1 MSEVSVTGTS
11 GRTAPPVLT
20 ITDEAAE
27 RLKELIADQEDEGMM
42 LRLGV
47 AKSGCAGMAYTMD
60 YTDEITPFDTVV
72 DQKGVRV
79 VIDSKALMF
88 LLGTQ
93 MDFKTDKMSAQ
104 FVFNN
109 PNQVSACGCG
119 ESVELSPVDP
129 ASCPRTAS

>member
-1 MSEVSVTGTS
+1 MSELSLS
-11 GRTAPPVLT
+11 GASTRTAPPVLN
-20 ITDEAAE
+20 ITDTAAE
-27 RLKELIADQEDEGMM
+27 RLKELIADQDEDGLM

-60 YTDEITPFDTVV
+60 YTDEISPFDTVV

-88 LLGTQ
+88 LLGTE

-129 ASCPRTAS
+129 ASCPRTSS

>member
-1 MSEVSVTGTS
+1 MSEVSVSDTS
-11 GRTAPPVLT
+11 KRTPPPVLN
-20 ITDEAAE
+20 ITNSAAE
-27 RLKELIADQEDEGMM
+27 RLKELMEEQEDEGLM

-88 LLGTQ
+88 LLGTE

-129 ASCPRTAS
+129 AACPRTAS